1 MLTAIDHTFM
11 RHVVMNNL
19 SYGTTEEFAFRQ
31 TIFAETDAFITNFN
45 QQPGQTHTV
54 GHNKF
59 STWSSAE
66 MKRMMGYVADDENTE
81 FRYKMFS
88 EHSNATEVNWVEA
101 GAVTPVKDQG
111 QCGSCWSFST
121 TGALEGAHQIATGDL
136 VSLSE
141 EQFVQ
146 CDKPLNHGCNGGSM
160 ALAFKYSK
168 NNAVETEDDYP
179 YTSGSGTRGTCSYD
193 RSRGVVSATSFSM
206 VTPGSPDQLKAAL
219 NKGPVSIAIQAD
231 QRVFQQYTS
240 GVLTEGCG
248 TQLDHGV
255 LAVGY
260 GVLDGTEYFL
270 VKNSWGPTWGDQGYI
285 RLGVQDGDGVCGIQ
299 MQPVQPSV

>member
-1 MLTAIDHTFM
+1 MLTAIDHAFM

-19 SYGTTEEFAFRQ
+19 NIGTTEEFAFRQ
-31 TIFAETDAFITNFN
+31 TLFAETDAFITNFN
-45 QQPGQTHTV
+45 QQPNQTHEV

-59 STWSSAE
+59 SSWSAAE
-66 MKRMMGYVADDENTE
+66 MKRMLGYKQDDENTE

-88 EHSNATEVNWVEA
+88 EQNNAEGVNWVEA
-101 GAVTPVKDQG
+101 GAVTPVKNQG
-111 QCGSCWSFST
+111 SCGSCWSFST
-121 TGALEGAHQIATGDL
+121 TGALEGMNQIATGEL

-141 EQFVQ
+141 QQFVA

-160 ALAFKYSK
+160 ALAFKYAKK
-168 NNAVETEDDYP
+168 NAIETEADYP
-179 YTSGSGTRGTCSYD
+179 YTAGNGDRGSCLYD
-193 RSRGVVSATSFSM
+193 SSKGVVKDLSFSM

-260 GVLDGTEYFL
+260 GIENGTEYYL
-270 VKNSWGPTWGDQGYI
+270 VKNSWGPEWGLNGYI
-285 RLGVQDGDGVCGIQ
+285 KLGIEDGDGVCGIQ
-299 MQPVQPSV
+299 MQPVQPSA